1 MSNLEDAAPQQS
13 TDSQVAEG
21 VPTEG
26 GQGGP
31 EATPEPT
38 YLDTDE
44 YGTHHVRLKVDGQ
57 EQSVPLSEA
66 LSGYQ
71 RQADYT
77 RKTQELAEQQRRAQF
92 GLTLQQALENNPQ
105 ETLRI
110 LQAQY
115 AAEQQAAATEPEATP
130 DWTDDPNDRR
140 LQEMDARLQRYEQQA
155 ADYEL
160 RQAIGVLSQRYGD
173 DFNPQEVVQAAFQQ
187 NRMDLEN
194 VYKEIAFDRY
204 RQGMTAAQQEQ
215 RTDEAARVAAKSETS
230 NLHSGNG
237 AANAVEPSSGS
248 FSTIEEAFADAKRQ
262 HGVA

>member
-1 MSNLEDAAPQQS
+1 MSNLEDAAPQQG
-13 TDSQVAEG
+13 TDSPVADG
-21 VPTEG
+21 APATG
-26 GQGGP
+26 GEGGP

-66 LSGYQ
+66 LNGYQ

-115 AAEQQAAATEPEATP
+115 AAEQAEAAQPTEQP

-160 RQAIGVLSQRYGD
+160 RQAIGVLSQRYGE
-173 DFNPQEVVQAAFQQ
+173 DFDPKEVVQAAFQQ

-204 RQGMTAAQQEQ
+204 RQGMTAAQQQ
-215 RTDEAARVAAKSETS
+215 QSADEASRVAAKTDVS

-248 FSTIEEAFADAKRQ
+248 FATIEEAFAEAKRT
-262 HGVA
+262 HGVV